1 MKKNGSCFAQE
12 IKLQDGKKPVSIP
25 CADNT
30 GCKEESTMTE
40 EEKIFAGKLFDLT
53 DPSLL
58 NIKHETH
65 AACQRYNQLDEWD
78 PERKE
83 ILLRILGKVGENP
96 RFQGPMQI
104 NYGKHMFIG
113 DNFIANFNFT
123 AMDDGP
129 IYIGNNVSIG
139 PNVSLMA
146 TNHPLIASERVTHL
160 PDGRRIVTEFA
171 PPITIEDDVWIA
183 CNVTVIAGVTIGKG
197 AVIGAGSVVTRDIP
211 EGYVAVGA
219 PARPLYK
226 ITDEH
231 SMRHLVA
238 EEDREKYAH
247 FFE

>member
-1 MKKNGSCFAQE
+1 
-12 IKLQDGKKPVSIP
+12 
-25 CADNT
+25 
-30 GCKEESTMTE
+30 MTE

-53 DPSLL
+53 DPDLL
-58 NIKHETH
+58 KIKHETH
-65 AACQRYNQLDEWD
+65 AACQRYNILDEYD
-78 PERKE
+78 PERQE
-83 ILLRILGKVGENP
+83 IIRRILGRVGTNF

-104 NYGKHMFIG
+104 NYGKHMFVG

-146 TNHPLIASERVTHL
+146 TNHPLIASERVTYL
-160 PDGRRIVTEFA
+160 ADGRRIVTEFA
-171 PPITIEDDVWIA
+171 PAITIEDDVWIA

-211 EGYVAVGA
+211 ANYVAAGT
-219 PARPLYK
+219 PARPLYE
-226 ITDEH
+226 ITSEH
-231 SMRHLVA
+231 SIRSLIA

-247 FFE
+247 FFK

>member
-1 MKKNGSCFAQE
+1 MIIFSFKCVFSEYQE
-12 IKLQDGKKPVSIP
+12 RSIRHP
-25 CADNT
+25 GRSIRN
-30 GCKEESTMTE
+30 MTE

-53 DPSLL
+53 DPELL
-58 NIKHETH
+58 KIKHETH
-65 AACQRYNQLDEWD
+65 AACQRYNALDEYD

-83 ILLRILGKVGENP
+83 IVKRILGSVGENF

-160 PDGRRIVTEFA
+160 SDGRRIVTEFA
-171 PPITIEDDVWIA
+171 PPIRIEDDVWIA

-211 EGYVAVGA
+211 AGYVAAGS
-219 PARPLYK
+219 PCRPLYE
-226 ITDEH
+226 ITKEH
-231 SMRHLVA
+231 SVVDMIA

-247 FFE
+247 FWEQYPS

>member
-1 MKKNGSCFAQE
+1 MS
-12 IKLQDGKKPVSIP
+12 
-25 CADNT
+25 
-30 GCKEESTMTE
+30 E

-53 DPSLL
+53 DPELL
-58 NIKHETH
+58 KIKHETH
-65 AACQRYNQLDEWD
+65 AACQRYNALDEYD

-83 ILLRILGKVGENP
+83 IVKRILGSVGENF

-160 PDGRRIVTEFA
+160 SDGRRIVTEFA
-171 PPITIEDDVWIA
+171 PPIRIEDDVWIA

-211 EGYVAVGA
+211 AGYVAAGS
-219 PARPLYK
+219 PCRPLYE
-226 ITDEH
+226 ITKEH
-231 SMRHLVA
+231 SVVDMIA

-247 FFE
+247 FWEQYPS

>member
-1 MKKNGSCFAQE
+1 
-12 IKLQDGKKPVSIP
+12 
-25 CADNT
+25 
-30 GCKEESTMTE
+30 MTE

-53 DPSLL
+53 DPELL
-58 NIKHETH
+58 KIKHETH
-65 AACQRYNQLDEWD
+65 AACQRYNMLDEYD
-78 PERKE
+78 PERQA
-83 ILLRILGKVGENP
+83 IIRRIMGSVGANF

-104 NYGKHMFIG
+104 NYGKHMFVG

-160 PDGRRIVTEFA
+160 ADGRRVVTEFA
-171 PPITIEDDVWIA
+171 PPIRIEDDVWIA
-183 CNVTVIAGVTIGKG
+183 CNVTVIAGVTIGRG

-211 EGYVAVGA
+211 ANYVAAGA
-219 PARPLYK
+219 PARPLYE
-226 ITDEH
+226 ITAEH
-231 SMRHLVA
+231 SMRGLIA

-247 FFE
+247 FFQ

>member
-1 MKKNGSCFAQE
+1 MIIFSFKCVFSEYQE
-12 IKLQDGKKPVSIP
+12 RSIRHP
-25 CADNT
+25 GRSIRN
-30 GCKEESTMTE
+30 MTE

-53 DPSLL
+53 DPELL
-58 NIKHETH
+58 KIKHETH
-65 AACQRYNQLDEWD
+65 AACQRYNALDEYD

-83 ILLRILGKVGENP
+83 IVKRILGSVGENF

-104 NYGKHMFIG
+104 NYGKHMYVG
-113 DNFIANFNFT
+113 DNFLANFNFT

-129 IYIGNNVSIG
+129 IYIGDNVSIG

-160 PDGRRIVTEFA
+160 SDGRRIVTEFA
-171 PPITIEDDVWIA
+171 PPIRIEDDVWIA

-211 EGYVAVGA
+211 AGYVAAGS
-219 PARPLYK
+219 PCRPLYE
-226 ITDEH
+226 ITKEH
-231 SMRHLVA
+231 SVVDMIA

-247 FFE
+247 FWEQYSS